1 MSMIFTGGKIFRS
14 VKTAGRLR
22 SRWQLCCLTDTAYP
36 LRVSRFWQS
45 GRPFHRSIRQCQL
58 LHSRWQLC
66 CLTDV
71 ACPLRVLGF
80 ASRQSE
86 CPVGYA
92 EQSRQIRSKPKDHR
106 TQAVSI
112 PQPFPT
118 AVFAASSEQAAYRS
132 LPHLCESLLIPLLFL
147 SNAQPLRWVAS
158 WDTKRRRGRSSL
170 CGTDTKQ
177 AIS

>member
-1 MSMIFTGGKIFRS
+1 MSMIFTGGKTFRS

-22 SRWQLCCLTDTAYP
+22 SRWQLCCLTDTASP

-45 GRPFHRSIRQCQL
+45 RRPFHHSIRQCQL

-71 ACPLRVLGF
+71 ACPLRVSGF
-80 ASRQSE
+80 VSGQSE
-86 CPVGYA
+86 CSVGDA
-92 EQSRQIRSKPKDHR
+92 KQSQQIRSTPKDHR
-106 TQAVSI
+106 TRAASV

-118 AVFAASSEQAAYRS
+118 AVFAAVSPDGEI
-132 LPHLCESLLIPLLFL
+132 H
-147 SNAQPLRWVAS
+147 
-158 WDTKRRRGRSSL
+158 SL
-170 CGTDTKQ
+170 CGADTKQ